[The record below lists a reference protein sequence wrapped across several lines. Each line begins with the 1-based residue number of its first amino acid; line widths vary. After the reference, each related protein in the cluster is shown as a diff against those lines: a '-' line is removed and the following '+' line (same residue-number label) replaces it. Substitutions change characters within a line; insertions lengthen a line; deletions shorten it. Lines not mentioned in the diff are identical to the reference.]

1 MNLPTDHRELSA
13 AELQQIRETV
23 LGQMEFCRQYSLSL
37 VADIEP
43 ELWYVAPSGAPST
56 IGWQVGHLAF
66 SQYGLML
73 FRQRGRE
80 ASDLDL
86 IPGWFRKQY
95 GRGTSGNPEQL
106 SNPLPA
112 SELLTI
118 LGRVHETAVQTVRSL
133 PIEQFGEATDMPYAV
148 YPRKI
153 GALMFCPIHESLH
166 AGQIGIIR
174 RMLGKDPLR

>member
-1 MNLPTDHRELSA
+1 VNLPTDHRELSA

>member
-1 MNLPTDHRELSA
+1 MNLPTNHRELSTT
-13 AELQQIRETV
+13 ELQLIRETV
-23 LGQMEFCRQYSLSL
+23 LGQMDFCRQYSLSL
-37 VADIEP
+37 LTDIEP
-43 ELWYVAPSGAPST
+43 ELWYVAPGGAPST

-80 ASDLDL
+80 SGDLDL

-106 SNPLPA
+106 SNPLPPA
-112 SELLTI
+112 ELLSI
-118 LGRVHETAVQTVRSL
+118 LGRVHDIAMQTVRDL
-133 PIEQFGEATDMPYAV
+133 PIEQFAEPTDMPYAV

>member
-1 MNLPTDHRELSA
+1 VNLPTDHRELSTN
-13 AELQQIRETV
+13 ELELIREST

-43 ELWYVAPSGAPST
+43 ELWYTAPAGVPST

-73 FRQRGRE
+73 YRQRGRE
-80 ASDLDL
+80 SDDIDL

-95 GRGTSGNPEQL
+95 GRGTSGKPEDL
-106 SNPLPA
+106 SNPLPP
-112 SELLTI
+112 EQLLSI
-118 LGRVHETAVQTVRSL
+118 LGRVHETALRTVRNL
-133 PIEQFGEATDMPYAV
+133 PIEVLGEPTDMPYAV

-153 GALMFCPIHESLH
+153 GALMFCPVHESLH
-166 AGQIGIIR
+166 AGQIGLIR
-174 RMLGKDPLR
+174 RLLGKNPLR

>member
-1 MNLPTDHRELSA
+1 M
-13 AELQQIRETV
+13 I
-23 LGQMEFCRQYSLSL
+23 LGQIEFCRQYSLSL
-37 VADIEP
+37 LADIEP
-43 ELWYVAPSGAPST
+43 ELWYVAPAGAPST

-80 ASDLDL
+80 AADMDL

-95 GRGTSGNPEQL
+95 GRGTSGRPEQL
-106 SNPLPA
+106 SNPLP
-112 SELLTI
+112 STELLTI
-118 LGRVHETAVQTVRSL
+118 LERVHQTALDTVKQL
-133 PIEQFGEATDMPYAV
+133 PIEQFGEPTDMPYAV

-174 RMLGKDPLR
+174 RLLGKDPLR